1 MDVTYTINV
10 VIYMLSIA
18 TDVMGEIS
26 LGYLILWIDFKLV
39 LFSVTTL
46 ATLLLFN
53 NSRNEKN

>member
-1 MDVTYTINV
+1 MDVTHTINV

-18 TDVMGEIS
+18 TDVMAAIS
-26 LGYLILWIDFKLV
+26 LGYLILRIDFKLV

>member
-18 TDVMGEIS
+18 TDVMAAIS

-39 LFSVTTL
+39 LFSVTKL